1 MNLSAVK
8 EKKMIRPNKRLVG
21 EGIAAVL
28 WCLLTLA
35 TDRLFFRYDWQ
46 NPAFFVYKA
55 LFVLLAFAVIHGAV
69 TLVGNLR
76 LYPPLAAMDAA
87 VSGRQPGGAADRMAG
102 VLGMR

>member
-1 MNLSAVK
+1 
-8 EKKMIRPNKRLVG
+8 MICPNKRLVG

-35 TDRLFFRYDWQ
+35 TDRLCFRYDWQ

-76 LYPPLAAMDAA
+76 RGAGDAMIWGFSRWHVPCRHPPGSISSPA
-87 VSGRQPGGAADRMAG
+87 GRSSSP
-102 VLGMR
+102 